1 MPVIWVPSLMR
12 ALTGGKEQVQ
22 VEGITIREIVE
33 SLEVAYP
40 GFKARVCDDDRIRPG
55 LAVSVDGVVTTEGLR
70 QKVEPEAEIHFVAA
84 ISGGQ

>member
-70 QKVEPEAEIHFVAA
+70 QKVEPETEVHFVAA